1 MSMHSANIAQHA
13 APLSLLPYPPT
24 TKSCVPIA
32 VQLWELRAVVI
43 EAIEVHSLVLLSYI
57 STEVNALQQSNIAN
71 CQPSAATGNM
81 H

>member
-1 MSMHSANIAQHA
+1 MHSANVAQHA
-13 APLSLLPYPPT
+13 AHSKFSVNTPT

-43 EAIEVHSLVLLSYI
+43 EAIDVHSLVLLSYI